1 MTAAMKSSAVEFMRR
16 RGPALFETVDL
27 RDVRVIPRGE
37 QFASRL
43 AQQTI
48 LLVGLLQNRD
58 VRVGVFP

>member
-1 MTAAMKSSAVEFMRR
+1 MTAALKSSAVEFMGRR
-16 RGPALFETVDL
+16 RPALFETVDL
-27 RDVRVIPRGE
+27 RDMRVVPRGE

-48 LLVGLLQNRD
+48 LLVGLLQDRD

>member
-1 MTAAMKSSAVEFMRR
+1 MRR

>member
-1 MTAAMKSSAVEFMRR
+1 MTAALKSSAVEFMRR
-16 RGPALFETVDL
+16 RRSALFETVDL
-27 RDVRVIPRGE
+27 RDMRVVPRGE

-48 LLVGLLQNRD
+48 LLVGLLQDRD